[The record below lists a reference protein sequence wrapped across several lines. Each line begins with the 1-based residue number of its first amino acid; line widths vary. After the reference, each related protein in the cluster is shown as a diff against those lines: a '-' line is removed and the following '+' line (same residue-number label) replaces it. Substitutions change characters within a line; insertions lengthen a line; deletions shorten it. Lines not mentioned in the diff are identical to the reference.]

1 MTANG
6 YLRAASPEE
15 IKRQLRT
22 FARLEKTH
30 AGFVS
35 FLREKARPG
44 KGSRILELGCGCGM
58 MADRMRQEFS
68 AAAAGW
74 DANPDYIDYA
84 ARAYPRTDYAVA
96 DLMSAPGRAGF
107 DLILFRETLMEF
119 PSPAAVLKRNLGR
132 LRRGG
137 WFAALE
143 PDYGAT
149 IIHPEVP
156 GWRDFVDRYAR
167 FCAAAGNEDFFA
179 GRKLP
184 AAFQAAGLRNI
195 AVRPLVETHSF
206 LHRPALREFLG
217 AEIMSIKADAPL
229 LTGKRVVSTAALA
242 AVLKGLAAVAR
253 APGAYVQTSM
263 VAVCGQK

>member
-1 MTANG
+1 MTGNG

-22 FARLEKTH
+22 FARMEATH
-30 AGFVS
+30 AAFVS
-35 FLREKARPG
+35 FLRETAKPR
-44 KGSRILELGCGCGM
+44 KGSRVLELGCGCGM
-58 MADRMRQEFS
+58 MADRLRQEFS

-74 DANPDYIDYA
+74 DANPDYIAYA
-84 ARAYPRTDYAVA
+84 ARAYPRTAYAAA
-96 DLMSAPGRAGF
+96 DLLSAPARAGF

-132 LRRGG
+132 LKRGG

-149 IIHPEVP
+149 VIYPEVP

-184 AAFQAAGLRNI
+184 GAFLAAGLRNI

-206 LHRPALREFLG
+206 LDRPALREFLG

-229 LTGKRVVSTAALA
+229 LTGKRVFSAAALA
-242 AVLKGLAAVAR
+242 AVLKGLAAAAR

>member
-1 MTANG
+1 MTGNK

-15 IKRQLRT
+15 IRRQLRT
-22 FARLEKTH
+22 FARMEHTH
-30 AGFVS
+30 AAFVS
-35 FLREKARPG
+35 FLRETAKPRR
-44 KGSRILELGCGCGM
+44 GSRILELGCGCGM
-58 MADRMRQEFS
+58 MADRLRQEFS

-74 DANPDYIDYA
+74 DANPDYIAYA
-84 ARAYPRTDYAVA
+84 ARAYPRTAYAAA
-96 DLMSAPGRAGF
+96 DLLSAPARAEF

-132 LRRGG
+132 LKRGG

-149 IIHPEVP
+149 VIYPEVP
-156 GWRDFVDRYAR
+156 GWRAFVDKYAR
-167 FCAAAGNEDFFA
+167 FCASAGDEDFFA

-184 AAFQAAGLRNI
+184 GAFRAAGLRNI

-206 LHRPALREFLG
+206 LRRAALREFLG
-217 AEIMSIKADAPL
+217 AEIMSIKADAPF
-229 LTGKRVVSTAALA
+229 LTGRAFSAAGLA

>member
-1 MTANG
+1 MTGNR

-22 FARLEKTH
+22 FARMEKTH
-30 AGFVS
+30 SGFVS
-35 FLREKARPG
+35 FLRETAKPR
-44 KGSRILELGCGCGM
+44 KGSRLLELGCGCGM
-58 MADRMRQEFS
+58 MADRLRREFS
-68 AAAAGW
+68 AAAEGW
-74 DANPDYIDYA
+74 DSNPDYIAYA
-84 ARAYPRTDYAVA
+84 AGAYPRTAYAAA
-96 DLMSAPGRAGF
+96 DLLSAPARSEF

-119 PSPAAVLKRNLGR
+119 PSPAAVLQRNLGR
-132 LRRGG
+132 LKRGG

-149 IIHPEVP
+149 VIHPEVP

-184 AAFQAAGLRNI
+184 EAFLAAGLRNI

-206 LHRPALREFLG
+206 LDRPALREFLG

-229 LTGKRVVSTAALA
+229 LAGRVLSAAGLA

-263 VAVCGQK
+263 VAVCGQR